1 MNDQAFFHHWDV
13 MRQPLQP
20 PAFGMGSSL
29 LDFSILELRKE
40 KSRDAARSRRG
51 KENYEFYEL
60 AKLLPLPAAI
70 TSQLDKASIIRLSI
84 SYLKLRDF
92 SGHGDPPW
100 NRDHLTNGKSFKGPG
115 RRRNISNIAMDIFDN
130 HQGTHILQSLD
141 GFAFILANDG
151 RFLYISE
158 TVSIYLGLSQVE
170 MTGSSIFDYVHVQD
184 HQELLEQL
192 GLSTTNTGS
201 VSGSPSPDSQ
211 SDAGSAPSTPRP
223 TTPPT
228 PDRTNIMAPNPEKGS
243 KRTFCL
249 RMKSTLTKR
258 GVHIRT
264 SGYRVVYITGHIRPQ
279 PCFGVNRKL
288 PSHVLGLVGM
298 AVALPPPTITE
309 LRIESD
315 TFIMR
320 LNPDFSIIYCDTL
333 ISQLCDWSSDDV
345 IGKPI
350 YNLCHPADL
359 NTMKRTHKDL
369 LMKGQVLS
377 DYFRMINKN
386 GGHVWAQICAST
398 LYSSKTSDTHTV
410 LTIIYILSGIE
421 YENCVMDICQ
431 LPTSIKKELDKESS
445 SKDLVSPRDE
455 SKDGEESRHSKSP
468 DNAQVDSHPQSD
480 ALPGEPPKKKRLSS
494 NGSVHSEVEEMQASP
509 RMDHSSPPV
518 FVPHDDEEDTSNST
532 TTLKLNCSKVLYK
545 NSRRK
550 MDRPRKRQRGSLDS
564 DSLIFSDSYGAEVS
578 SPGHIIQRQLSCSS
592 LMHNHTN
599 GSSPVD
605 DYHSHSASPKCLEDY
620 GMPAPED
627 LSLRS
632 LGARQENM
640 TNRKNCWNSPCGAD
654 QNDNRNM
661 PSVKFLEDVM
671 NKHLPNL
678 SQLSNHDVKQ
688 SSASLSDD
696 ITNGGIV
703 SNSMNKQQSPIQ
715 WTGTESETHPASNL
729 LRTLYAKR
737 ESVIRSSNNSRS
749 LSMESSALNMLT
761 PPGNDGFKEQLTLN
775 IPQISV
781 NAKGS
786 VLPSYTSASH
796 QTVSTVNESFNM
808 TPPSSVSPTE
818 KLVSP
823 FGMEGN
829 FDHVSAVCGSLTH
842 VTSPPVTLKSQTF
855 PLTVAAGVT
864 DFNCVKN
871 TIYNN
876 VSPAYHINEYPH
888 LTHAQN
894 SFLSYDV
901 RPDSW
906 YSVSYQS

>member
-1 MNDQAFFHHWDV
+1 MLTTKFC
-13 MRQPLQP
+13 
-20 PAFGMGSSL
+20 
-29 LDFSILELRKE
+29 
-40 KSRDAARSRRG
+40 G
-51 KENYEFYEL
+51 K
-60 AKLLPLPAAI
+60 
-70 TSQLDKASIIRLSI
+70 II
-84 SYLKLRDF
+84 F
-92 SGHGDPPW
+92 
-100 NRDHLTNGKSFKGPG
+100 
-115 RRRNISNIAMDIFDN
+115 
-130 HQGTHILQSLD
+130 
-141 GFAFILANDG
+141 
-151 RFLYISE
+151 
-158 TVSIYLGLSQVE
+158 
-170 MTGSSIFDYVHVQD
+170 
-184 HQELLEQL
+184 
-192 GLSTTNTGS
+192 
-201 VSGSPSPDSQ
+201 
-211 SDAGSAPSTPRP
+211 
-223 TTPPT
+223 
-228 PDRTNIMAPNPEKGS
+228 
-243 KRTFCL
+243 
-249 RMKSTLTKR
+249 
-258 GVHIRT
+258 
-264 SGYRVVYITGHIRPQ
+264 
-279 PCFGVNRKL
+279 
-288 PSHVLGLVGM
+288 
-298 AVALPPPTITE
+298 
-309 LRIESD
+309 
-315 TFIMR
+315 
-320 LNPDFSIIYCDTL
+320 L
-333 ISQLCDWSSDDV
+333 ISKLF
-345 IGKPI
+345 I
-350 YNLCHPADL
+350 
-359 NTMKRTHKDL
+359 
-369 LMKGQVLS
+369 
-377 DYFRMINKN
+377 F
-386 GGHVWAQICAST
+386 
-398 LYSSKTSDTHTV
+398 
-410 LTIIYILSGIE
+410 SGIE

-445 SKDLVSPRDE
+445 SKDLVSPRGKIKKENTFNIDNLLCEELRELLNDGLLDFADE

-494 NGSVHSEVEEMQASP
+494 NGSVHSEVEEVASP

-749 LSMESSALNMLT
+749 LSMESTALNMLT

-871 TIYNN
+871 TSYNN

>member
-1 MNDQAFFHHWDV
+1 MYHC
-13 MRQPLQP
+13 MET
-20 PAFGMGSSL
+20 SY
-29 LDFSILELRKE
+29 DFSILELRKE

-100 NRDHLTNGKSFKGPG
+100 NRDHLSNGKSLKGSG
-115 RRRNISNIAMDIFDN
+115 RRRNISNIAMDIFDA

-184 HQELLEQL
+184 HQELLEHL
-192 GLSTTNTGS
+192 GLNSS
-201 VSGSPSPDSQ
+201 HSGPASDIPSPSSQ
-211 SDAGSAPSTPRP
+211 SDGGSAPSTPRP

-228 PDRTNIMAPNPEKGS
+228 PERANFMAPNPEKGC

-288 PSHVLGLVGM
+288 PSHVLGLVGI

-320 LNPDFSIIYCDTL
+320 LNPDFSIIYCDTM
-333 ISQLCDWSSDDV
+333 ISELCDWSPEDV

-350 YNLCHPADL
+350 YDFCHPADL
-359 NTMKRTHKDL
+359 HTMKRTHKDL
-369 LMKGQVLS
+369 LAKGQVLS
-377 DYFRMINKN
+377 DYYRMINKN
-386 GGHVWAQICAST
+386 GGYSWAQICAST

-410 LTIIYILSGIE
+410 LAIIYILSGVE
-421 YENCVMDICQ
+421 YENCVMDVSQ
-431 LPTSIKKELDKESS
+431 LLTPIKTESHKTSTIREEIKE
-445 SKDLVSPRDE
+445 
-455 SKDGEESRHSKSP
+455 DGDSGHSI
-468 DNAQVDSHPQSD
+468 DTENDHMDSHQQTDSLSD
-480 ALPGEPPKKKRLSS
+480 PPKKKRPSS
-494 NGSVHSEVEEMQASP
+494 NGSDIEELHGGPPQMNHP
-509 RMDHSSPPV
+509 SPPV
-518 FVPHDDEEDTSNST
+518 FVSHDEEDNSNAASN
-532 TTLKLNCSKVLYK
+532 LKLNCGKVQYK

-550 MDRPRKRQRGSLDS
+550 MEKPRKRHRGSLDS
-564 DSLIFSDSYGAEVS
+564 DSLIFNESFGQELSNS
-578 SPGHIIQRQLSCSS
+578 GHTLQRQLSCAS
-592 LMHNHTN
+592 LMHDSNN
-599 GSSPVD
+599 VSSPVEG
-605 DYHSHSASPKCLEDY
+605 YHSHSASPKCLDDY
-620 GMPAPED
+620 NMPAPED

-632 LGARQENM
+632 LGARQDTMAN
-640 TNRKNCWNSPCGAD
+640 THRKNCWHSPSVSEQNS
-654 QNDNRNM
+654 NRNM
-661 PSVKFLEDVM
+661 VSVKFLEDVM

-678 SQLSNHDVKQ
+678 SQLTTHDIKQ
-688 SSASLSDD
+688 SASISDD
-696 ITNGGIV
+696 ITSNNTV
-703 SNSMNKQQSPIQ
+703 SSSLNKQPSPIH
-715 WTGTESETHPASNL
+715 WTSSETETHPASNL

-737 ESVIRSSNNSRS
+737 ESVIRSSNHSRNIS
-749 LSMESSALNMLT
+749 VENSALSLLT

-796 QTVSTVNESFNM
+796 QTVSTATESFNM

-823 FGMEGN
+823 FVMEGN
-829 FDHVSAVCGSLTH
+829 FDPVAGVCSTLTH
-842 VTSPPVTLKSQTF
+842 VTSPPVTLKSQAF
-855 PLTVAAGVT
+855 PLTVATSVA
-864 DFNCVKN
+864 DFNCVK
-871 TIYNN
+871 TTGYNN
-876 VSPAYHINEYPH
+876 SSPAYHVNEYPH
-888 LTHAQN
+888 LTHTQN
-894 SFLSYDV
+894 SFLSYDM
-901 RPDSW
+901 RPDAW
-906 YSVSYQS
+906 YPVSFQS

>member
-1 MNDQAFFHHWDV
+1 
-13 MRQPLQP
+13 
-20 PAFGMGSSL
+20 
-29 LDFSILELRKE
+29 
-40 KSRDAARSRRG
+40 
-51 KENYEFYEL
+51 
-60 AKLLPLPAAI
+60 
-70 TSQLDKASIIRLSI
+70 
-84 SYLKLRDF
+84 
-92 SGHGDPPW
+92 
-100 NRDHLTNGKSFKGPG
+100 
-115 RRRNISNIAMDIFDN
+115 
-130 HQGTHILQSLD
+130 
-141 GFAFILANDG
+141 
-151 RFLYISE
+151 
-158 TVSIYLGLSQVE
+158 
-170 MTGSSIFDYVHVQD
+170 
-184 HQELLEQL
+184 
-192 GLSTTNTGS
+192 
-201 VSGSPSPDSQ
+201 
-211 SDAGSAPSTPRP
+211 
-223 TTPPT
+223 
-228 PDRTNIMAPNPEKGS
+228 
-243 KRTFCL
+243 
-249 RMKSTLTKR
+249 
-258 GVHIRT
+258 
-264 SGYRVVYITGHIRPQ
+264 
-279 PCFGVNRKL
+279 
-288 PSHVLGLVGM
+288 
-298 AVALPPPTITE
+298 
-309 LRIESD
+309 
-315 TFIMR
+315 
-320 LNPDFSIIYCDTL
+320 
-333 ISQLCDWSSDDV
+333 
-345 IGKPI
+345 
-350 YNLCHPADL
+350 
-359 NTMKRTHKDL
+359 
-369 LMKGQVLS
+369 
-377 DYFRMINKN
+377 
-386 GGHVWAQICAST
+386 
-398 LYSSKTSDTHTV
+398 
-410 LTIIYILSGIE
+410 
-421 YENCVMDICQ
+421 MDICQ

-445 SKDLVSPRDE
+445 SKDLVSPRGKIKKENTFNIDNLLCEELRELLNDGLLDFADE

-518 FVPHDDEEDTSNST
+518 FISHDDEEDTSNST

-592 LMHNHTN
+592 LMHNHN
-599 GSSPVD
+599 NVSSPVD

-640 TNRKNCWNSPCGAD
+640 TNTNRKNCWNSPCGAD
-654 QNDNRNM
+654 QNGNRNM

-696 ITNGGIV
+696 ITNGDIV

-749 LSMESSALNMLT
+749 LSMESTALNMLT

-871 TIYNN
+871 TSYNN

>member
-1 MNDQAFFHHWDV
+1 
-13 MRQPLQP
+13 
-20 PAFGMGSSL
+20 
-29 LDFSILELRKE
+29 
-40 KSRDAARSRRG
+40 
-51 KENYEFYEL
+51 
-60 AKLLPLPAAI
+60 
-70 TSQLDKASIIRLSI
+70 
-84 SYLKLRDF
+84 
-92 SGHGDPPW
+92 
-100 NRDHLTNGKSFKGPG
+100 
-115 RRRNISNIAMDIFDN
+115 
-130 HQGTHILQSLD
+130 
-141 GFAFILANDG
+141 
-151 RFLYISE
+151 
-158 TVSIYLGLSQVE
+158 
-170 MTGSSIFDYVHVQD
+170 
-184 HQELLEQL
+184 
-192 GLSTTNTGS
+192 
-201 VSGSPSPDSQ
+201 
-211 SDAGSAPSTPRP
+211 
-223 TTPPT
+223 
-228 PDRTNIMAPNPEKGS
+228 
-243 KRTFCL
+243 
-249 RMKSTLTKR
+249 
-258 GVHIRT
+258 
-264 SGYRVVYITGHIRPQ
+264 
-279 PCFGVNRKL
+279 
-288 PSHVLGLVGM
+288 
-298 AVALPPPTITE
+298 
-309 LRIESD
+309 
-315 TFIMR
+315 
-320 LNPDFSIIYCDTL
+320 
-333 ISQLCDWSSDDV
+333 
-345 IGKPI
+345 
-350 YNLCHPADL
+350 
-359 NTMKRTHKDL
+359 
-369 LMKGQVLS
+369 
-377 DYFRMINKN
+377 
-386 GGHVWAQICAST
+386 
-398 LYSSKTSDTHTV
+398 
-410 LTIIYILSGIE
+410 
-421 YENCVMDICQ
+421 MDICQ

-445 SKDLVSPRDE
+445 SKDLVSPRGKIKKENTFNIDNLLCEELRELLNDGLLDFADE

-494 NGSVHSEVEEMQASP
+494 NGSVHSEVEEVASP

-640 TNRKNCWNSPCGAD
+640 TNANRKNCWNSPCGAD

-871 TIYNN
+871 TSYNN